1 MTNLINIDAPI
12 GALKTQLS
20 KLLLSV
26 DRVGWLTG
34 STTGRFDVRRTSRML
49 AGSERVF
56 KARTEVAA
64 TTTAVSIIVDL
75 SSSMRD
81 GSNRSDPDFTVS
93 QTRIG
98 VAAQCAYAIATAV
111 ERSNCDV
118 EVVGFGGNQY
128 KASAG
133 SSRGM
138 NDMTGQ
144 TEAANSGASYGEA
157 KLFEI
162 KPFGTKVG
170 LRRRAFEL
178 LYNAANW
185 ATPDYHSVRTV
196 TEGMTQHASHRKV
209 VLVLTDG
216 LGDYDQMKAF
226 TTFSSNVYKLPVL
239 GIGIQTDPRKMA
251 WAYDRFVCVSSLKE
265 LSEVAIKSLIKQIE
279 GQPLAA
285 VQ

>member
-1 MTNLINIDAPI
+1 MTILINIDAPV

-81 GSNRSDPDFTVS
+81 GLRGENFD

-118 EVVGFGGNQY
+118 EVVGFGGY
-128 KASAG
+128 RSKVSAG

-138 NDMTGQ
+138 NDMTGK
-144 TEAANSGASYGEA
+144 TEAANSGSPYGEA
-157 KLFEI
+157 QLFEI

-178 LYNAANW
+178 LYYAANW
-185 ATPDYHSVRTV
+185 CTPDYHSVRTV

-216 LGDYDQMKAF
+216 LGDSMQMKEF
-226 TTFSSNVYKLPVL
+226 TTFSSKVYKIPVL
-239 GIGIQTDPRKMA
+239 GIGIQTAPNMMRM
-251 WAYDRFVCVSSLKE
+251 AYDKFVCVSSLKE
-265 LSEVAIKSLIKQIE
+265 LSEVAIKSLIQQIE